1 MTDGA
6 AAVDSAVRV
15 LVVDDDPVI
24 LKLLRVNFEMEGY
37 SVTTAADG
45 VKGLKAAREE
55 CPDVIISDVMMPHMN
70 GLELVAAL
78 DADVSTDA
86 IPVIL
91 LSARAQ
97 EADVSDGLHAGADD
111 YVTKPFD
118 PIELIDR
125 VQQLLART

>member
-6 AAVDSAVRV
+6 AAVGSAVRV

-37 SVTTAADG
+37 SVITAADG
-45 VKGLKAAREE
+45 LKGLKAARKER
-55 CPDVIISDVMMPHMN
+55 PDVIISDVMMPHMN

-78 DADVSTDA
+78 DADASTDT

-97 EADVSDGLHAGADD
+97 ETDVSDGLHAGADD

-125 VQQLLART
+125 VQRLLARP